1 MKTHSG
7 ILATRLSLA
16 LLACTLGGPAQA
28 IELKG
33 VSKDPAQDALVSMVD
48 TAQQMTRSLD
58 LITLNAATANLDVER
73 ASRQV
78 AGTTPGTPEH
88 AIATSDLR
96 RAEEALMGTLF
107 TDMDRLGPKMA
118 AAEERSRKT
127 VTTLLKN
134 QQTYQGMV
142 KAHLAGQQTPAVLA
156 MVAYARTVKLKQETD
171 RIQSVIVNAY
181 LQREF
186 NKVKEA
192 YELLQGLTD
201 IDVTTEDLDEVLQEL
216 EVGSD
221 LGPSAGPVDD
231 LDRLLN

>member
-1 MKTHSG
+1 MKTDSG
-7 ILATRLSLA
+7 KNTARLCLTLLTLA
-16 LLACTLGGPAQA
+16 LSGPAHA
-28 IELKG
+28 LEFTG

-58 LITLNAATANLDVER
+58 IITLNAATANLDVER

-88 AIATSDLR
+88 AIANSDLR
-96 RAEEALMGTLF
+96 RAEEALMGSLF
-107 TDMDRLGPKMA
+107 NDMDRLAPKMA

-201 IDVTTEDLDEVLQEL
+201 IDVTPENLDEVLQEL

-221 LGPSAGPVDD
+221 LGLSAGPMDD
-231 LDRLLN
+231 LDRLLP